1 MEKKILLRYGELTLK
16 GKNRESFI
24 KKLRQNLENIMEGEV
39 VCKFD
44 RGYLEYSQKNI
55 ENLAYIFG
63 LSSYSVITIT
73 ANDFESIQQAILEEL
88 KDKNFETFKVDT
100 KRSNKN
106 YPLTSSEVSQ
116 KIGGFVLK
124 NTENKKVAMYNP
136 DLTIFLELRGDNCYV
151 FSNWH
156 QTRGGM
162 PVGITGKTLHLISGG
177 IDSPVAANLL
187 QKRGLVVDYL
197 NFITPPHTDEN
208 TTRKVEEIIQQL
220 TKFQSHATLFQVNY
234 TKIMNYIALISQ
246 QKYKITLMRRSFY
259 RIASQIANKY
269 NYLSLS
275 NGENIAQVASQTLE
289 SMAVINEVTNMPIF
303 RPLLTF
309 DKLETIKIA
318 QEIHTLEISNQ
329 KACETC
335 ELFAPKEPVT
345 KPQLNDVLRVEQELP
360 LLAQL
365 EQEAVETVSIF
376 KFKNTLNETN

>member
-345 KPQLNDVLRVEQELP
+345 KPQLKDVLRVEQELP

>member
-234 TKIMNYIALISQ
+234 TKMMNYIALISQ

-345 KPQLNDVLRVEQELP
+345 KPQLKDVLRVEQELP

>member
-73 ANDFESIQQAILEEL
+73 ANDFESIQQAVLEEL

-345 KPQLNDVLRVEQELP
+345 KPHLKDVLRVEQELP